1 MLPYSQLP
9 GGVMRI
15 LLPFL
20 LITLQVVSVSAQQK
34 PRRPDDVVTITTNL
48 VQLDVIVTDKE
59 GRQVNDLKP
68 EDFEI
73 VEAGKTQRI
82 THFSYVAAKA
92 NASSS
97 AADPEKGSEASRRAP
112 GAIQP
117 ARIPRE
123 QVQRTYALVVDDLG
137 LSFESLGYVRKA
149 LTSFL
154 DEQIQPNDLVA
165 ILRTSGNIGVTTQFT
180 SDRRQLNAAIEQMR
194 WVPLGR
200 GGISAQRPL
209 NEQATSADI
218 RDNIQFTE
226 EMEESRAG
234 QFSVGTLGSLSAIVD
249 GMRDMPGRK
258 SLLLISEAFRMF
270 SAQGRNTQ
278 LIQAL
283 RQLTDRAN
291 ENSVTI
297 YTLDASGLQSYT
309 FEASDRV
316 AGYSYVIDP
325 QLLAASGGIG
335 GVGVSV
341 NPPPRTLPRADSLS
355 AQAEQDS
362 GAAFKRLGA
371 LMNQREQQQQESHT
385 VLSYLA
391 QRTGGLF
398 VRNRN
403 DIGSGIGRILEDQ
416 QGFYLIGYRPDDAVD
431 AKSRARILR
440 SLDVKVKR
448 SGLKVRSRAGYFGIA
463 EESRDAAPL
472 TPEEKLTAALIS
484 PFTRQEIGVRLTSV
498 FGDEPGGGAYMRSL
512 LHLDASDLE
521 FKRNASGQYSA
532 KLDMLA
538 VAFDKS
544 GQVVDQFNYPQ
555 TVEIDETQYKEVIND
570 GLVYVLNFPIK
581 RGGPYQMRVAVR
593 DAESERVGAATQ
605 FVEAPDLSKNRL
617 ALSGIILSAVEAES
631 NPHAGPA
638 VRRLRQGMTL
648 EYGYNIYNAQRD
660 GSLPKVQTQVQ
671 LVREGQTVF
680 NGRIAPFDG
689 SGHKDLRRLSAG
701 GRLRLGPELVRGN
714 YIFQVIVTDLL
725 APRGRQV
732 AIQWIDFEIVE

>member
-325 QLLAASGGIG
+325 QLLAASGGTG

-448 SGLKVRSRAGYFGIA
+448 SGLKVRSRAGYFGVA

-544 GQVVDQFNYPQ
+544 GRVVDQFNYPQ
-555 TVEIDETQYKEVIND
+555 TVEIDEAQYKEVIND

-680 NGRIAPFDG
+680 NGRIAPFDA